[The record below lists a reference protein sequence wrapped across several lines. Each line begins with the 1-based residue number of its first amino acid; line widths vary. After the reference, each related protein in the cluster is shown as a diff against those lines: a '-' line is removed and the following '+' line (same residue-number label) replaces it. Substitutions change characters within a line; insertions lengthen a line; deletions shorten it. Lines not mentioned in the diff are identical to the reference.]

1 VTLPSRIPAKIY
13 TSLGHGEMQSL
24 TFIFLYDS
32 IDYEVIVP
40 FNDVI
45 CSGFRITYLLM
56 SKIANRTEF
65 VVLVSSIVASALV
78 YGFYHV
84 VAPFI

>member
-1 VTLPSRIPAKIY
+1 
-13 TSLGHGEMQSL
+13 
-24 TFIFLYDS
+24 
-32 IDYEVIVP
+32 
-40 FNDVI
+40 
-45 CSGFRITYLLM
+45 M

-65 VVLVSSIVASALV
+65 VVLVSSIVASALG